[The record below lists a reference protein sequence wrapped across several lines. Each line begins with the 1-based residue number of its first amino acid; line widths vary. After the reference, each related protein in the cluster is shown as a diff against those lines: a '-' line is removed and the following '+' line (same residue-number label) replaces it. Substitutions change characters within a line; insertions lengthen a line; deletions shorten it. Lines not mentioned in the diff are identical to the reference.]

1 MTFKNENINSDQSPD
16 SYEIKLASLF
26 YLMTRYARQPD
37 QAVLIGINDH
47 LQKLAT
53 HPDQVSPF
61 IIRMCERL
69 IDQWLDIA
77 AANTYSQKLI
87 PSRSLA
93 GNNSCH

>member
-1 MTFKNENINSDQSPD
+1 MTIKSENKNSDPSPD

-37 QAVLIGINDH
+37 QAVLIGINEY
-47 LQKLAT
+47 LQKIAA
-53 HPDQVSPF
+53 HPDQLSPF
-61 IIRMCERL
+61 IIRTCERL
-69 IDQWLDIA
+69 IDQWLEMAD
-77 AANTYSQKLI
+77 TSTHSQKPV